1 MKEKK
6 MEVIQMMEVK
16 SKIKDLLLLTERD
29 GMDKLIE
36 CMEQNGFFIAPCS
49 GSFHLSK
56 EGGLAEHS
64 LNVYKTMRI
73 MAESLYDN
81 LTYDY
86 LDELIIVSILHDLG
100 KMGQFGKPNYT
111 ENMIKDGRPTKSEP
125 EQKYKRSETKPYITN
140 PDLLNVPHEIRSIA
154 IASKYINLT
163 EQEQFAILYHNGL
176 YGDLRYQ
183 ISGKETPLYLLLH
196 FADMWCSR
204 VVEVE

>member
-204 VVEVE
+204 VTEVE

>member
-1 MKEKK
+1 
-6 MEVIQMMEVK
+6 MEVK
-16 SKIKDLLLLTERD
+16 DKIKELLLSTRRE
-29 GMDKLIE
+29 GMNDLIE
-36 CMEQNGFFIAPCS
+36 VMDNEGFFDAPCS
-49 GSFHLSK
+49 GQYHLAK

-64 LNVYKTMRI
+64 LNVYETMRI
-73 MAESLYDN
+73 MAEVLYDN
-81 LTYDY
+81 LTYND

-111 ENMIKDGRPTKSEP
+111 ENMIKDGRPTKEEP
-125 EQKYKRSETKPYITN
+125 DQKYKQSESKPYITN

-176 YGDLRYQ
+176 YGDLKYQ

>member
-176 YGDLRYQ
+176 YGDLKYQ